1 MSVLNEAL
9 TVTGKERP
17 QDYVHPLDDFGCTA
31 AIWQAMIRVRY
42 GVDVPL
48 TADFVG
54 LMMVAMKVS
63 REAGRHKHDNLV
75 DIAGY
80 AECIDKVLKEMG
92 VRDVPD
98 HSWVGT
104 DANR

>member
-1 MSVLNEAL
+1 MSILKEAL
-9 TVTGKERP
+9 KVTGQERP

-31 AIWQAMIRVRY
+31 AMWQALIRVRY

-54 LMMVAMKVS
+54 LMMAAMKVS

-80 AECIDKVLKEMG
+80 AECIGAVLSEAVSAQDEINFIDEITRK
-92 VRDVPD
+92 
-98 HSWVGT
+98 
-104 DANR
+104 

>member
-1 MSVLNEAL
+1 MPILEEAL
-9 TVTGKERP
+9 KITRQERP
-17 QDYVHPLDDFGCTA
+17 QDYVRPLDDFGCTA
-31 AIWQAMIRVRY
+31 AVWQALIQVRY

-54 LMMVAMKVS
+54 LMMAAMKVS

-80 AECIDKVLKEMG
+80 AECIGAVLSEAASAQDEMHF
-92 VRDVPD
+92 VTEILRK
-98 HSWVGT
+98 
-104 DANR
+104 